1 MEECFMRSLAAVI
14 ESWVGRL
21 SRLESQSDDSEE
33 SVHTEEWQGA
43 DDWAGTMTIGIDRL
57 MST

>member
-1 MEECFMRSLAAVI
+1 MRSLAAVI
-14 ESWVGRL
+14 ESRVGRL
-21 SRLESQSDDSEE
+21 SRLELKSDDTEE
-33 SVHTEEWQGA
+33 SVHTEECQGA